1 MTIEAWTYDKFK
13 EKAFNSSLILTSGLG
28 TAVTEVL
35 IASNIDS
42 LFSYDDRIISAGIH
56 YMGKRDNMK
65 KIYNSGKL
73 Q

>member
-1 MTIEAWTYDKFK
+1 MAIEAWTYDKFK
-13 EKAFNSSLILTSGLG
+13 EKALNSSLILTSGLG

-42 LFSYDDRIISAGIH
+42 LLSYDDRIISAGIN